1 MKSSLALCS
10 CAERGTA
17 HNADGGVHLEVLL
30 LTHAGEQW
38 VCEREFQ
45 LRVLRAFETADIKL
59 ADGFDL
65 TQLNQ
70 VAALTPFQNF
80 SGG

>member
-1 MKSSLALCS
+1 M
-10 CAERGTA
+10 
-17 HNADGGVHLEVLL
+17 GVHLEVLL

-45 LRVLRAFETADIKL
+45 LRVLRAFETTGIQL
-59 ADGFDL
+59 ANGLDL
-65 TQLNQ
+65 VQLNQ
-70 VAALTPFQNF
+70 VAALTPFQNP